1 MAIITQEN
9 VAELVQTYFELRK
22 TPETLKEKC
31 LKMHIGSKLPL
42 SDVYNIFW
50 AIRILTEPGYDFD
63 DIEFHVKKNPIFAE
77 IPTDDKHHAD
87 SKHADSK
94 HADDKPKQF
103 GLLRQAIRDCQF
115 LLSNK
120 IKMVN
125 LEAKL

>member
-22 TPETLKEKC
+22 IPETVKEKC
-31 LKMHIGSKLPL
+31 IKMHIGSKLPL

-87 SKHADSK
+87 
-94 HADDKPKQF
+94 DKPKQL
-103 GLLRQAIRDCQF
+103 GLLRQAIRDCAI
-115 LLSNK
+115 LNGK
-120 IKMVN
+120 IKTGS
-125 LEAKL
+125 LLGSKL